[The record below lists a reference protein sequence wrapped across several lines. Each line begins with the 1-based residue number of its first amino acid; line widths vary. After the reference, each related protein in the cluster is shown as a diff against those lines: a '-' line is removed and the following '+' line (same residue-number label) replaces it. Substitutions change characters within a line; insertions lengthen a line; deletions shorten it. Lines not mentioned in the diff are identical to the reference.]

1 MVRKHIFFS
10 GDVQGVG
17 FRYRSFYIAQ
27 SLGLAGWVENLW
39 DGRVEMEVQG
49 SEVSIREMLARIQ
62 QQRWINVADMEIT
75 EIPCEEERGFKTKIK
90 TRGMLLC
97 LSIFPIIQAN
107 FGQRMREMRLFS
119 MARLRI
125 WPFRRF
131 RKVQSNHWLSQWS

>member
-49 SEVSIREMLARIQ
+49 DSKDIEMYLY
-62 QQRWINVADMEIT
+62 
-75 EIPCEEERGFKTKIK
+75 KIK
-90 TRGMLLC
+90 QGDGFIRVD
-97 LSIFPIIQAN
+97 
-107 FGQRMREMRLFS
+107 EMEVKPAEVLEENKFMIR
-119 MARLRI
+119 
-125 WPFRRF
+125 
-131 RKVQSNHWLSQWS
+131 

>member
-49 SEVSIREMLARIQ
+49 TREEIREMVERIQ

-75 EIPCEEERGFKTKIK
+75 EIPCEEERGFKI
-90 TRGMLLC
+90 R
-97 LSIFPIIQAN
+97 
-107 FGQRMREMRLFS
+107 
-119 MARLRI
+119 
-125 WPFRRF
+125 
-131 RKVQSNHWLSQWS
+131 

>member
-10 GDVQGVG
+10 GDVQGVV

-49 SEVSIREMLARIQ
+49 SEASIREMLDRIQ

-75 EIPCEEERGFKTKIK
+75 EIPCEEERGFKI
-90 TRGMLLC
+90 R
-97 LSIFPIIQAN
+97 
-107 FGQRMREMRLFS
+107 
-119 MARLRI
+119 
-125 WPFRRF
+125 
-131 RKVQSNHWLSQWS
+131 